1 MSYQMKKMLWI
12 AFLALCCSQGL
23 RAQLNPVDTLI
34 FEQGYSFGSYCP
46 SYNCFNL
53 YWTEPATGN
62 DTLVGYNIY
71 RDSEF
76 YRFTNNTGI
85 GCMES
90 IPCDYMDFYNAI
102 PFWITVKAV
111 YNSDS
116 LLSSVV
122 DSVKVFDI
130 LINAGN
136 VPTGSIRLQ
145 KNPVLQGDPIKISLH
160 GMTTTQCQTNIYST
174 DGKLIS
180 LQNLK
185 IYDGMI
191 AISSTG
197 LARGMHIIRL
207 IVEGKEYRVKVIVK

>member
-1 MSYQMKKMLWI
+1 MKKILWFAI
-12 AFLALCCSQGL
+12 FALCCSHGL

-34 FEQGYSFGSYCP
+34 FEQGYSYGSYCP

-53 YWTEPATGN
+53 YWTEPAAGN

-71 RDSEF
+71 RNSELF
-76 YRFTNNTGI
+76 SFTNNTNI

-90 IPCDYMDFYNAI
+90 IPCDYMDFYNDI

-116 LLSSVV
+116 LLSSVI

-145 KNPVLQGDPIKISLH
+145 KNPVLQGEPIKISLP
-160 GMTTTQCQTNIYST
+160 GMTATQCQTNIYLT

-180 LQNLK
+180 HQDLN
-185 IYDGMI
+185 INDGMI
-191 AISSTG
+191 DISSTG
-197 LARGMHIIRL
+197 LTTGMYVLQIFAD
-207 IVEGKEYRVKVIVK
+207 GKEFTVKVIVE